1 MLLVKFI
8 HKLYVMK
15 FWRHQQALFWLEVVI
30 CNLEFEAIVNTKYKI
45 VAKKVRPMATQLL
58 PDTND
63 YVQQAN

>member
-1 MLLVKFI
+1 
-8 HKLYVMK
+8 MK